1 MRVIP
6 IIFVSI
12 LMLGCHQPEA
22 RRPVSQKSGSFIKA
36 SAERNK
42 KLNEAELSAI
52 ESIIESDSDK
62 EYLSS
67 ENGFSYFYHTK
78 NETDSILPEF
88 GDKVYYRYNV
98 SDLMGNVIYSE
109 EEIGNRAYKMDQQ
122 ELFTG
127 LREGLKLMKA
137 GETVTFLFPSQI
149 AYGYYGDENRIG
161 TNLPLRCKVSLDS
174 INKNSSN

>member
-1 MRVIP
+1 MRIIL
-6 IIFVSI
+6 IIFISVLFS
-12 LMLGCHQPEA
+12 GCHQPKA
-22 RRPVSQKSGSFIKA
+22 RRPVSQQSGSFIKV

-42 KLNEAELSAI
+42 KLNAAEIAEIEAIIAI
-52 ESIIESDSDK
+52 DSMQ

-67 ENGFSYFYHTK
+67 ENGFSYFYGIK
-78 NETDSILPEF
+78 NETDSIRPEF
-88 GDKVYYRYNV
+88 GDLVHFRYSV
-98 SDLMGNVIYSE
+98 SDLKGNIIYTE
-109 EEIGNRAYKMDQQ
+109 EEIGNQIYAMDQQ

-127 LREGLKLMKA
+127 MREGLKLMKA

-161 TNLPLRCKVSLDS
+161 TNIPIKCEVSLDS